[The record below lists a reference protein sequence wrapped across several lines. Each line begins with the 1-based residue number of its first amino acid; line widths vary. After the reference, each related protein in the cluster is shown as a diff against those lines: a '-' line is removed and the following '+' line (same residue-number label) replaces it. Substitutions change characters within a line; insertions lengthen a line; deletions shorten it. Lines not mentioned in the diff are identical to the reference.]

1 MKNITRPTLYIL
13 AVVISNFLAAYFM
26 PLELGV
32 FLIPWGT
39 FFIGLT
45 FVFRDLVQLQLG
57 RTKTYYVIAIA
68 LLISIAM
75 SIFYGDMFFVT
86 LASALSFLF
95 SEVADT
101 EIFTRFKVGFYK
113 RIMASG
119 IVGGI
124 IDSAV
129 FIVIGLSPIFTGI
142 LTWEQVPY
150 AIAGQ
155 FIVKTLMQAIAL
167 AIIHYGFRGI
177 KHEADRKLNYGQED
191 KSWQGGGSTIDG

>member
-1 MKNITRPTLYIL
+1 MKNFTRPTLYIL
-13 AVVISNFLAAYFM
+13 AVVTSNFLAAYFM
-26 PLELGV
+26 PLQIGV

-57 RTKTYYVIAIA
+57 RTKTYYIIGAS

-75 SIFYGDMFFVT
+75 SIFYGDMLFIT

-119 IVGGI
+119 IVGGV

-129 FIVIGLSPIFTGI
+129 FILIGLSPLFTGI

-155 FIVKTLMQAIAL
+155 FIVKTLMQLIAL
-167 AIIHYGFRGI
+167 VIIHYGFRRI
-177 KHEADRKLNYGQED
+177 KDEADSKLAYR
-191 KSWQGGGSTIDG
+191 